1 MSTGP
6 EARPRTQWD
15 HTLQSNTNLS
25 NISGL
30 LLEMLVQAAREHNNI
45 EVTGSSLNGVNW
57 YCSRDY
63 SIFYYLPYTMSPEV

>member
-1 MSTGP
+1 
-6 EARPRTQWD
+6 
-15 HTLQSNTNLS
+15 
-25 NISGL
+25 
-30 LLEMLVQAAREHNNI
+30 MLVQAAREHNNI